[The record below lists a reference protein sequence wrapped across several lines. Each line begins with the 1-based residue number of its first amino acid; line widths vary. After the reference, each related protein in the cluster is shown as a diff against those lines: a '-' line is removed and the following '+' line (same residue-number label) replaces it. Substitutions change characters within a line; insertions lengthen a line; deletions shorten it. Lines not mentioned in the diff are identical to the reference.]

1 MFSKVK
7 PESHNPS
14 PKSNKQKQPNE
25 MSNDFFGMDHL
36 NNPRI
41 ID

>member
-1 MFSKVK
+1 
-7 PESHNPS
+7 
-14 PKSNKQKQPNE
+14 
-25 MSNDFFGMDHL
+25 MSNDFFGMDQL